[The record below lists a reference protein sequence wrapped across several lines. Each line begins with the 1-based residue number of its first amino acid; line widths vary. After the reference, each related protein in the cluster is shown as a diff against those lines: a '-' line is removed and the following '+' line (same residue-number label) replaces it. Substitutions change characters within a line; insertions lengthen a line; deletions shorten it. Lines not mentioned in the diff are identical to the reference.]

1 VKITFPYMGSPYMYE
16 KLFTL
21 LGHEVI
27 TPPKPSQ
34 KTVDYGVK
42 YSPEFACF
50 PLKVILGTYLEALEL
65 GADTIVT
72 SGGNGPCRAGYYG
85 EAQKKIL
92 QNMGYDV
99 EFIIFD
105 EPKRDLKTFLENVK
119 KIKVNNSWRQ
129 VIKTVKTVYDMAKSM
144 DKVEKIIETKRA
156 YECNKGEFTKAWH
169 EITEEYR
176 KIESSEDVKRVEK
189 KAIERLNSIKICE
202 VPEEEKIRI
211 GIVGEIYVVMEPS
224 INGNIEEVLNAY
236 GAEVERSHY
245 ISEWIDFNLIPLP
258 SYKEKEHQI
267 LKKGEEY
274 IEIIIGGHAKQSVGA
289 IIDFMERGFDGV
301 IHLKPFGCLPE
312 LVSQSVIDKIMREY
326 DYPILSLSVDE
337 QMAIANVLTRIEA
350 FLDVIKL
357 KKHRKRIAR

>member
-1 VKITFPYMGSPYMYE
+1 MKITFPYMGSPYIYE
-16 KLFTL
+16 KLFSL

-27 TPPKPSQ
+27 TPPRPSQ
-34 KTVDYGVK
+34 KTINYGVK

-50 PLKVILGTYLEALEL
+50 PLKVILGTYLEAIEL

-92 QNMGYDV
+92 KNMGYDV

-105 EPKRDLKTFLENVK
+105 EPKKDIKGFMDNVM
-119 KIKVNNSWRQ
+119 KIKGDNSWRQ
-129 VIKTVKTVYDMAKSM
+129 VLKTVRTVYDMAKSM
-144 DKVEKIIETKRA
+144 DKVEKIVEVKRA

-176 KIESSEDVKRVEK
+176 KIKTSEDVRVVEEE
-189 KAIERLNSIKICE
+189 AIKRLNSIKTCE
-202 VPEEEKIRI
+202 VPEEERIRR

-224 INGNIEEVLNAY
+224 INGNIEEVLNSY

-245 ISEWIDFNLIPLP
+245 ISEWIDNNLIPLGVE
-258 SYKEKEHQI
+258 KKEHEI
-267 LKKGEEY
+267 LKKGEKY

-312 LVSQSVIDKIMREY
+312 LISQSVIDKIMREY

>member
-1 VKITFPYMGSPYMYE
+1 MYE

-27 TPPKPSQ
+27 TPPRPSQ

-50 PLKVILGTYLEALEL
+50 PLKVILGTYLEALEM

-92 QNMGYDV
+92 KNMGYDV

-105 EPKRDLKTFLENVK
+105 EPKKDIKTFMDNVK
-119 KIKVNNSWRQ
+119 KVKGKNSWAK
-129 VIKTVKTVYDMAKSM
+129 VLKVAKIVYDMAKSM
-144 DKVEKIIETKRA
+144 DKVEKIVEVKRA
-156 YECNKGEFTKAWH
+156 YECNRGEFTRAWH
-169 EITEEYR
+169 EIMEEYR
-176 KIESSEDVKRVEK
+176 KIESSEDVRRVEK
-189 KAIERLNSIKICE
+189 EAIERLNSIKVCE

-211 GIVGEIYVVMEPS
+211 GIVGEIYIVMGPS
-224 INGNIEEVLNAY
+224 INGNIEEVLNTY

-267 LKKGEEY
+267 LKKGEKY

-289 IIDFMERGFDGV
+289 IIDFMDRGFDGV

-312 LVSQSVIDKIMREY
+312 LITESAINKIIREY
-326 DYPILSLSVDE
+326 EFPILTLSIDE
-337 QMAIANVLTRIEA
+337 QMAIANTLTRIEA
-350 FLDVIKL
+350 FLDVIRL
-357 KKHRKRIAR
+357 KKRKKRIVR

>member
-1 VKITFPYMGSPYMYE
+1 MYE

-27 TPPKPSQ
+27 TPPRPSQ

-50 PLKVILGTYLEALEL
+50 PLKVILGTYLEALEM

-92 QNMGYDV
+92 KNMGYDV

-105 EPKRDLKTFLENVK
+105 EPKKDIKTFMDNVK
-119 KIKVNNSWRQ
+119 KIKGKNSWGK
-129 VIKTVKTVYDMAKSM
+129 VLKVAKIVYDMAKSM
-144 DKVEKIIETKRA
+144 DKVEKIVEVKRA
-156 YECNKGEFTKAWH
+156 YECNRGEFTRAWH
-169 EITEEYR
+169 EIMEEYR
-176 KIESSEDVKRVEK
+176 KIESSEDVRRVEK
-189 KAIERLNSIKICE
+189 EAIERLNSIKVCE

-211 GIVGEIYVVMEPS
+211 GIVEEIYVVMGPS
-224 INGNIEEVLNAY
+224 INGNIEEVLNTY

-267 LKKGEEY
+267 LKKGEKY

-289 IIDFMERGFDGV
+289 IIDFMDRGFDGV

-312 LVSQSVIDKIMREY
+312 LITESAINKIIREY
-326 DYPILSLSVDE
+326 EFPILTLSIDE
-337 QMAIANVLTRIEA
+337 QMAIANTLTRIEA
-350 FLDVIKL
+350 FLDVIRL
-357 KKHRKRIAR
+357 KKRKKRIVR

>member
-1 VKITFPYMGSPYMYE
+1 MYE

-27 TPPKPSQ
+27 TPPRPSQ

-50 PLKVILGTYLEALEL
+50 PLKVILGTYLEALEM

-92 QNMGYDV
+92 KNMGYDV

-105 EPKRDLKTFLENVK
+105 EPKKDIKTFMDNVK
-119 KIKVNNSWRQ
+119 KIKGKNSWGK
-129 VIKTVKTVYDMAKSM
+129 VLKVAKIVYDMAKSM
-144 DKVEKIIETKRA
+144 DKVEKIVEVKRA
-156 YECNKGEFTKAWH
+156 YECNRGEFTRAWH
-169 EITEEYR
+169 EIMEEYR
-176 KIESSEDVKRVEK
+176 KIESSEDVRRVEK
-189 KAIERLNSIKICE
+189 EAIERLNSIKVCE

-211 GIVGEIYVVMEPS
+211 GIVGEIYVVMGPS
-224 INGNIEEVLNAY
+224 INGNIEEVLNTY

-267 LKKGEEY
+267 LKKGEKY

-289 IIDFMERGFDGV
+289 IIDFMDRGFDGV

-312 LVSQSVIDKIMREY
+312 LITESAINKIIREY
-326 DYPILSLSVDE
+326 EFPILTLSIDE
-337 QMAIANVLTRIEA
+337 QMAIANTLTRIEA
-350 FLDVIKL
+350 FLDVIRL
-357 KKHRKRIAR
+357 KKRKKRIVR

>member
-1 VKITFPYMGSPYMYE
+1 MKITFPYMGSPYMYE

-27 TPPKPSQ
+27 TPPRPSQ

-50 PLKVILGTYLEALEL
+50 PLKVILGTYLEALEM

-92 QNMGYDV
+92 KNMGYDV

-105 EPKRDLKTFLENVK
+105 EPKKDIKTFMDNVK
-119 KIKVNNSWRQ
+119 KIKGKNSWAK
-129 VIKTVKTVYDMAKSM
+129 VLKVAKIVYDMAKSM
-144 DKVEKIIETKRA
+144 DKVEKIVEVKRA
-156 YECNKGEFTKAWH
+156 YECNRGECTRAWH
-169 EITEEYR
+169 EIMEEYR
-176 KIESSEDVKRVEK
+176 KIESSEDVRRVEK
-189 KAIERLNSIKICE
+189 EAIERLNSIKVCE

-211 GIVGEIYVVMEPS
+211 GIVGKIYVVMEPS
-224 INGNIEEVLNAY
+224 VNGNIEEVLNTY

-267 LKKGEEY
+267 LKKGEKY

-289 IIDFMERGFDGV
+289 IIDFMDRGFDGV

-312 LVSQSVIDKIMREY
+312 LITESAINKIIREY
-326 DYPILSLSVDE
+326 EFPILTLSIDE
-337 QMAIANVLTRIEA
+337 QMAIANTLTRIEA
-350 FLDVIKL
+350 FLDVIRL
-357 KKHRKRIAR
+357 KKRKKRIVR